1 MRGEGVIFAATGI
14 TSGETLNGVRDF
26 GGGETHTVVMCTE
39 PRMVRSI
46 NTIHASE
53 PGAGTQG
60 FQL

>member
-1 MRGEGVIFAATGI
+1 MIFAATGI

-26 GGGETHTVVMCTE
+26 GGGETHTGVMYTE
-39 PRMVRSI
+39 ARMVRCVD
-46 NTIHASE
+46 TIHAPE